1 VCRSAQIVIVGF
13 PVIDVRGWWV
23 NEVWDPEYLLIYR
36 VVDHLP
42 ADGDVSLRRTGPQGG
57 DLDSLSSFC
66 DGSISAS
73 APTVRSRILHHS
85 RRLAV
90 PLALGQFLSALIAV
104 TGIASNYLVR
114 FGVSLPLTQNLPHY
128 LLLATAY
135 GIFSWHRLFFGPTES
150 TLTRSQNVWYFL
162 RSRGWQYFIA
172 GTIDMHA
179 NWAIVSAYS
188 YTNLTSVQLLDC
200 LTIPTAMIISR
211 FCLKT
216 RYKCVH
222 IIGVITCLAGAG
234 AMVAADYL
242 ATKTVST
249 DTDTIAASA
258 TPQTSS
264 VMLGDFLV
272 IAGAVGYGASNVY
285 QEHLVREFGV
295 VDYLSFSA
303 LAGILWTAIYC
314 ICLESKKVASELN
327 HPSANP
333 NLAASLGCLAGYAAA
348 MFLLY
353 TVLPF
358 ALSKTNSVL
367 VNLSLLTA
375 DLYALLIGIYLFGNT
390 FHPLY
395 LASFGVI
402 MLGLCLF
409 ASRDPTLRG
418 TIEAP
423 LSEDDA

>member
-1 VCRSAQIVIVGF
+1 MPIC
-13 PVIDVRGWWV
+13 
-23 NEVWDPEYLLIYR
+23 EVDQ
-36 VVDHLP
+36 LP
-42 ADGDVSLRRTGPQGG
+42 TNGNSRLCQTGPQSG
-57 DLDSLSSFC
+57 DIDSLSSCSNDSF
-66 DGSISAS
+66 GILTPS
-73 APTVRSRILHHS
+73 APSRFLHYL

-128 LLLATAY
+128 FLLTIIY
-135 GIFSWHRLFFGPTES
+135 GIFSCHRFLSHPTE
-150 TLTRSQNVWYFL
+150 TLHTRSLDLWYFL

-179 NWAIVSAYS
+179 NWAIVSAYG

-200 LTIPTAMIISR
+200 LTIPTAMILTR

-216 RYKCVH
+216 HYKWVH
-222 IIGVITCLAGAG
+222 LVGVIICLAGAG
-234 AMVAADYL
+234 AMVGADYL
-242 ATKTVST
+242 AAKDV
-249 DTDTIAASA
+249 DTGVGSEAASA
-258 TPQTSS
+258 VSQTSS
-264 VMLGDFLV
+264 VMFGDFLV

-285 QEHLVREFGV
+285 QEHLVRKFGII
-295 VDYLSFSA
+295 DYLSLTA
-303 LAGILWTAIYC
+303 LAGTFWTAIYC
-314 ICLESKKVASELN
+314 IVVERKKIAIELTHLSENL
-327 HPSANP
+327 

-353 TVLPF
+353 TTLPF

-375 DLYALLIGIYLFGNT
+375 DIYALLIGIYLFGNI

-395 LASFGVI
+395 LVAFGAI
-402 MLGLCLF
+402 MVGLCLF
-409 ASRDPTLRG
+409 ASRDPILRD
-418 TIEAP
+418 TVATP
-423 LSEDDA
+423 LNEDEI